1 MVILTLL
8 RNDEPIEACMSLT
21 LTQQQTQIVIQTPCQ
36 YLRLA
41 LGSIAASEVAKL
53 MPVIDL
59 IIFVDTRTIGREKMP
74 FLFNVNKMLCIYLTD
89 GNERN
94 NYNYN
99 YNYNYNFNCIS
110 LNTKLDTFISQF
122 HSLILR
128 FNTPQVQ
135 QAMFWVKN
143 RALLSLT
150 HRELSV
156 LYLLCKGLTVR
167 EIAEKENIHEK
178 TVYGRI
184 SSVKR
189 KTNCRSTPVLVLSLT
204 SHCDDMLK
212 LMAGIRL

>member
-1 MVILTLL
+1 
-8 RNDEPIEACMSLT
+8 MSLT

-41 LGSIAASEVAKL
+41 LESVAASGVAKL

-74 FLFNVNKMLCIYLTD
+74 FLFNANKMLCIYLTD

-94 NYNYN
+94 NC
-99 YNYNYNFNCIS
+99 NCIS
-110 LNTKLDTFISQF
+110 LNTKLSAFISRF

-128 FNTPQVQ
+128 FNTSQVQ

-167 EIAEKENIHEK
+167 QIAEKENIHEK